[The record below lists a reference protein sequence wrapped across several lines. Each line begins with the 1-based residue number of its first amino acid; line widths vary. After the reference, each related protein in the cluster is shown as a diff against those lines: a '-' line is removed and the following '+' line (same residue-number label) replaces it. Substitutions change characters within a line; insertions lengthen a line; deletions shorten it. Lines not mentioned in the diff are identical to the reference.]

1 MIKNPTSHVS
11 CLVFWLL
18 LFKTLLA
25 MADMAQN
32 TTIPVNVGVIL
43 DLDSLFGKVGLSCV
57 NMALS
62 DFYASHAYYKTRL
75 VLHTRDSMRDVVAEA
90 AAALELIKDVEVQA
104 IIIGPESS
112 KEANFVVNLG
122 DKAQVPVISFSTT
135 SPSPATSQ
143 TSYFFRIAQDDS
155 SQVKAISSIFQA
167 FGWSEAVLIYVDNE
181 FGEGVI
187 PYLGNALQ
195 EVGAR
200 ISYWSVI
207 PPVVTDDHIVSK
219 LQHLMTMKTRVF
231 IVHMLPSLG
240 SRVFA
245 KAKEIGMMSEGYA
258 WIMTDGMTNFFG
270 SINSSAIDN
279 MQGVLGLKTYIPNTQ
294 ELEHFRVRWQQ
305 KFQNDNPTI
314 LNVKLDVFGLW
325 AYDTAGALAMAVE
338 KVGSSKNF
346 SFQKTNT
353 SDRANDLETL
363 GFSLSGP
370 QLVQALSSTIFRSLS
385 GNFTLVNGQ
394 LRSSDFQI
402 VNVIGSGER
411 GLGYWTP
418 KDGLV
423 RNMKSANT
431 NTSTNTYS
439 TTSNASSLG
448 PIIWPGDTTTIPK
461 GWQNPNHGNTLKI
474 LVPVKRG
481 FRELVNVTFD
491 PSTNTTM
498 ITGFCIDVFKATIE
512 ELPYAVSY
520 DFYPF
525 AKPNGEAAGSYNDLI
540 FQLFLGNYDAGV
552 GDMTN
557 RANRSLYV
565 DFTLPYTESGVSMV
579 VPIKH
584 SKSRQGA
591 LVFLKPFTWDLWVIT
606 CCCFIL
612 IGFVIWVLEHRIN
625 EDFRGPGGPAVSFW
639 FSLSTMVFAQREQLV
654 SNLSRFVVVVWC
666 FVVLILT
673 QTYTAS
679 LTSLLTVE
687 KLQPTVTD
695 VGQLLKNGDFVGFQ
709 EGSFVQELLTNELG
723 FHVEKLRAYRSTQEL
738 AQLFEKGGVSAAFDE
753 TPFMNLF
760 LSTYCS
766 EYTMIE
772 PTLFNADSGFAFAF
786 PKGSPLTLD
795 VSRVITNLQEQ
806 GKIGSIKD
814 KWFKK
819 DAGCKRDPATTSIS
833 FNSLWGLFLLVGVSS
848 AFALL
853 VHAAMFF
860 YHNRHLLILPDPNAS
875 LWQKLC
881 KIVTFTL

>member
-25 MADMAQN
+25 TADMAQN

-90 AAALELIKDVEVQA
+90 AAA

-207 PPVVTDDHIVSK
+207 PSVVTDDHIVSK

-231 IVHMLPSLG
+231 IVHTSTHARAML
-240 SRVFA
+240 R
-245 KAKEIGMMSEGYA
+245 AKEIGMMSEGYA

-279 MQGVLGLKTYIPNTQ
+279 MQG

-346 SFQKTNT
+346 SFQKINT

-370 QLVQALSSTIFRSLS
+370 QLVQALSSTIFRGLS

-394 LRSSDFQI
+394 LQSSDFQI

-498 ITGFCIDVFKATIE
+498 ITGFCIDVFKAAIE

-552 GDMTN
+552 GDTTN

-639 FSLSTMVFAQREQLV
+639 FSFSTMVFAQREQLV

-806 GKIGSIKD
+806 GKIQSIKD

-819 DAGCKRDPATTSIS
+819 DAETMQDSNLHIISPVESSLDAKVTSRRASVPVKRHRKQQVPTPHSDLNPHGEAIHDIQ
-833 FNSLWGLFLLVGVSS
+833 L
-848 AFALL
+848 A
-853 VHAAMFF
+853 
-860 YHNRHLLILPDPNAS
+860 I
-875 LWQKLC
+875 
-881 KIVTFTL
+881 

>member
-219 LQHLMTMKTRVF
+219 LQHLMTMKTRV
-231 IVHMLPSLG
+231 
-240 SRVFA
+240 
-245 KAKEIGMMSEGYA
+245 GMMSEGYA

-294 ELEHFRVRWQQ
+294 ELEHFRVKWQQ

-363 GFSLSGP
+363 GFSLSGH
-370 QLVQALSSTIFRSLS
+370 QLVQALLSTIFRGLS

-394 LRSSDFQI
+394 LQSSNFQI

-498 ITGFCIDVFKATIE
+498 ITGFCIDVFKAAIE
-512 ELPYAVSY
+512 ELPYIVSY

-552 GDMTN
+552 GDTTN

-625 EDFRGPGGPAVSFW
+625 EDFGGPGGPGGPAVSFW
-639 FSLSTMVFAQREQLV
+639 FSFSTMAFAQ
-654 SNLSRFVVVVWC
+654 
-666 FVVLILT
+666 
-673 QTYTAS
+673 
-679 LTSLLTVE
+679 
-687 KLQPTVTD
+687 K
-695 VGQLLKNGDFVGFQ
+695 
-709 EGSFVQELLTNELG
+709 
-723 FHVEKLRAYRSTQEL
+723 
-738 AQLFEKGGVSAAFDE
+738 
-753 TPFMNLF
+753 
-760 LSTYCS
+760 
-766 EYTMIE
+766 YTMIE

-806 GKIGSIKD
+806 GKIQSIKD